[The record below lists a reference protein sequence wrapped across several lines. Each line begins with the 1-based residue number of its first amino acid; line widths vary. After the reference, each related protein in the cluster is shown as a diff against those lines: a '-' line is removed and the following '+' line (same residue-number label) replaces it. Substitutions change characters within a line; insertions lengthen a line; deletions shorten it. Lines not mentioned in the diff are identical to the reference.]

1 MNLIE
6 KKVRGEFATW
16 AQENENK
23 DIFPK
28 ISQEES
34 SYYIDRSGD
43 ETYLMEYS
51 VPNIAQLKADL
62 ERYSGLSEDTELS
75 KNWQLLSVSTDSA
88 ERKENN
94 MEMRAFFP
102 NQWQWMR
109 IKLYRNIYM
118 YFKAGVHGHS
128 LFERMKG
135 INR

>member
-75 KNWQLLSVSTDSA
+75 KKLAIAICQYRFCGE
-88 ERKENN
+88 ERKQHGDESV
-94 MEMRAFFP
+94 FP
-102 NQWQWMR
+102 KPMAVDAD
-109 IKLYRNIYM
+109 KTLPEYIY
-118 YFKAGVHGHS
+118 VC
-128 LFERMKG
+128 
-135 INR
+135 

>member
-75 KNWQLLSVSTDSA
+75 KKLAADYTECVEILKTGNCYLSVQILRRGKKTTW
-88 ERKENN
+88 R
-94 MEMRAFFP
+94 
-102 NQWQWMR
+102 
-109 IKLYRNIYM
+109 
-118 YFKAGVHGHS
+118 
-128 LFERMKG
+128 
-135 INR
+135 